1 MDFWKYLHPL
11 LKTDNDSRYSTA
23 NYAVLKSL
31 ADSLSDAERDT
42 LSKKIQLIFETA
54 TGEYLDEYGKW
65 FGVSRYPNEDDN
77 DYRERIKHYL
87 LIPRSTVK
95 GIIEGIQYYLND
107 TKAQISI
114 YEPWKNIFYLN
125 KSNLNGDDHLPGFY
139 YRYAVIDVHI
149 DRPMSQA
156 IHDAIEAFK
165 PAGVKFYVTVDGNLG
180 EDVKRLILA
189 DFKVTHLDTIN
200 RVFGF
205 NYARIL
211 PFTFADRK
219 DTLVP
224 NTEYFKTNDSKLNG
238 SDVLAGSPLHNVT
251 YWNSLDLSNSPYKN
265 MPVNLLKG
273 SGEPQTVAAQTWGD
287 DPHVVLDTSSL
298 EIGDTV
304 SFQVKVNGV
313 KDTNV
318 FVGLNSQQISPLF
331 SNGMET
337 FAITWT
343 KELSELP
350 LPIEFSVKPAALTDE
365 YTWSQ
370 AKAAIGTTAS
380 PWSPN
385 PADPEYGSTPEQ
397 RAVLSTNNSTYLTLP
412 ATKYKDVPVNIL
424 TDSGFESGNVP
435 SVTWGPSAIG
445 TIAASSGGATLPIP
459 FGNYMLKID
468 SNDTSTVLDQFVSYP
483 LANAVLIKSGE
494 TWTYSYYYASAG
506 SATGQASDYLLN
518 GSNANPIWGLSMGHG
533 NRITTGG
540 QTAWHRFTV
549 TFTATADITVT
560 HLRFGFV
567 KSGTNHGWICID
579 NIKLEQEPAVS
590 PWSPNPADP
599 EYYENMLDGTLS
611 LYNQLVN
618 KYSSIVN
625 LYSGSTNYEKV
636 VSMLKDSN
644 ITIQEKV
651 VSDKAVLINGT
662 APNKDGIIDIDK
674 SKISYTGSDI
684 TVPLVVTSTDTC
696 RISYAGAGIYIRLA
710 LPGMGTNLKSD
721 QLETKIKKA

>member
-1 MDFWKYLHPL
+1 
-11 LKTDNDSRYSTA
+11 
-23 NYAVLKSL
+23 VLKSL

-54 TGEYLDEYGKW
+54 TGDYLDEYGKW

-77 DYRERIKHYL
+77 DYRERIKYYL
-87 LIPRSTVK
+87 LIPRSTVQ

-125 KSNLNGDDHLPGFY
+125 KSNLNGEDHLPGYY
-139 YRYAVIDVHI
+139 YRYAIIDVHI

-189 DFKVTHLDTIN
+189 DFKVTRLDTIN
-200 RVFGF
+200 RMFGF

-211 PFTFADRK
+211 PFTFADRE

-224 NTEYFKTNDSKLNG
+224 NTDYFKTNNSELNG
-238 SDVLAGSPLHNVT
+238 ADVLAGSPTHNVT
-251 YWNSLDLSNSPYKN
+251 YWNSLDLSNSPYKAV
-265 MPVNLLKG
+265 PVNLLKG
-273 SGEPQTVAAQTWGD
+273 SGEPQTVPAQTWGD
-287 DPHVVLDTSSL
+287 NPYLLLDTSSL
-298 EIGDTV
+298 KIGDTV

-313 KDTNV
+313 KNTNV
-318 FVGLNSQQISPLF
+318 FVGLNTKQVSPLF

-337 FAITWT
+337 FTITWT

-350 LPIEFSVKPAALTDE
+350 LPINFSVKPAVLTDE

-370 AKAAIGTTAS
+370 AKVAIGTTAS
-380 PWSPN
+380 SWSPN

-397 RAVLSTNNSTYLTLP
+397 RAVLSTNNSAYLTLP
-412 ATKYKDVPVNIL
+412 ATKYKDVPVNLLTGTSNQLASTSLSGWNEHIFGNVVPQAGTNYCFRVWIDNPTFDACAKL
-424 TDSGFESGNVP
+424 DCSDSSGSQIVWARGNTISAGTSGYSIVKVTTDSTYANIKCHTVYTFNHGASASGSYGYKEAKMEVGNVP
-435 SVTWGPSAIG
+435 
-445 TIAASSGGATLPIP
+445 
-459 FGNYMLKID
+459 
-468 SNDTSTVLDQFVSYP
+468 
-483 LANAVLIKSGE
+483 
-494 TWTYSYYYASAG
+494 
-506 SATGQASDYLLN
+506 
-518 GSNANPIWGLSMGHG
+518 
-533 NRITTGG
+533 
-540 QTAWHRFTV
+540 TA
-549 TFTATADITVT
+549 
-560 HLRFGFV
+560 
-567 KSGTNHGWICID
+567 
-579 NIKLEQEPAVS
+579 
-590 PWSPNPADP
+590 WSPNPADP
-599 EYYENMLDGTLS
+599 EYYENMVDGTLS

-618 KYSSIVN
+618 NYSSIVN
-625 LYSGSTNYEKV
+625 IYSGSTSYEKV

-651 VSDKAVLINGT
+651 VSDKAVLINGV

-710 LPGMGTNLKSD
+710 FPGMGSNLKSD
-721 QLETKIKKA
+721 QLETNIKKA